1 MNTMYEYEEIREAID
16 SYLMERFIYRRSLV
30 RLTPDNIVTA
40 RRNSRIDLYL
50 RIRRIESLFPPDCLI
65 IARLGFSKERA
76 GHGSHFVRFLA
87 GIALKHDFKYIG
99 LESVNEKSTYFA
111 RKLGFYSIDSFN
123 YAISVKNLLLYFQ
136 DRR

>member
-50 RIRRIESLFPPDCLI
+50 RIRRIKSLS
-65 IARLGFSKERA
+65 RVS
-76 GHGSHFVRFLA
+76 
-87 GIALKHDFKYIG
+87 
-99 LESVNEKSTYFA
+99 
-111 RKLGFYSIDSFN
+111 
-123 YAISVKNLLLYFQ
+123 
-136 DRR
+136 